1 MTGAER
7 EKPRKPRKGGAPG
20 KDTTPCVLHIFQ
32 EGDQT
37 KALSGN
43 HRGVASQGAE
53 GAWHRVSFAGET
65 PTCECAYHTAGKGR
79 RHTAVAER
87 MLLIRSQPAGGKSI
101 AAGREL

>member
-7 EKPRKPRKGGAPG
+7 EKPRKPRKGGAWG
-20 KDTTPCVLHIFQ
+20 KDATLRVLHTFR
-32 EGDQT
+32 EGGQT
-37 KALSGN
+37 KTLSGSR
-43 HRGVASQGAE
+43 RGVAFQGAE

-65 PTCECAYHTAGKGR
+65 PICECAYHTAGKGR

-87 MLLIRSQPAGGKSI
+87 MLLIRSQRAGGKSI